1 MAAERSRSVI
11 PKACFNCRIRK
22 IRCDKQ
28 YPCSSCSTSGI
39 DCKPSAQGPG
49 LQRTQPR
56 QPTTTNGALD
66 LSQLAENI
74 EQIQN
79 SVQQLLA
86 LSNRQSVDSSNASNG
101 SSKGTSPRPSIET
114 SATIDS
120 LPAVYEGVSSFAAQ
134 ALGAGEVSQSLAQDH
149 AQLVAA
155 QEGLRHLRE
164 VVSRGSPPD
173 SAGTPGKSAT
183 VHLTIDHARDIQL
196 PPIDHV
202 LTLLKTFKSHPSTV
216 LLAYGLGQI
225 DEVETLCRAAYFPT
239 QPMSVGALTMMH
251 GLLLFLMM
259 EWMLHP
265 DLNIPRGVEP
275 QALYEQC
282 ERNFDAGLQF
292 HEIWTNPTLENVKA
306 LRIAAC
312 RAQENSN
319 MKRSW
324 TVMACAAR
332 HVLNMGLHRRGSYTN
347 LSEHEVQDRLKT
359 FWTIFGYERNLAL
372 TFGQTSTIRDDDI
385 DVDMLTPSRDS
396 RFTAWDESLISFV
409 SLARLE
415 GQISERLYTARALK
429 QSPQER
435 LAIVKELSQ
444 GFDHWFLYQRPQ
456 ARADTIYP
464 DIYDVLCGK
473 TTVVIYYSLL
483 ATLHRNTFATI
494 ESAGVI
500 TQECYDAARQGLAAH
515 LEIFPSVR
523 DFREGRLV
531 NAYLTWFLLYG
542 SFTPL
547 VVVFLHAI
555 SVFDLSDL
563 DLLFRFQQSLDE
575 VVEPRE
581 STLRLRN
588 ACAIFSS
595 VAQAYVGSRAQANEG
610 YRSKNATVVR
620 RENLHEAFE
629 NSQNTSHGLAS
640 EQGANWDGSA
650 DVNVDE
656 MYTFVDNWID
666 GSQQAVDL
674 FNVDFVI

>member
-1 MAAERSRSVI
+1 MMAAEKSRSVI

-39 DCKPSAQGPG
+39 DCKPSGHGHGHGLGHGLGHGHAPGLG
-49 LQRTQPR
+49 LQRSPPR
-56 QPTTTNGALD
+56 QPSTLD

-74 EQIQN
+74 EHIQN
-79 SVQQLLA
+79 SLQHLLA
-86 LSNRQSVDSSNASNG
+86 LSNRQSVDSSNASNAS
-101 SSKGTSPRPSIET
+101 SSKATSPRPSIET
-114 SATIDS
+114 SATIDT
-120 LPAVYEGVSSFAAQ
+120 LPAVYEGVPSFAAQ

-155 QEGLRHLRE
+155 QEGLRHLRH
-164 VVSRGSPPD
+164 VVSRATPPD
-173 SAGTPGKSAT
+173 SAAAPAKSAT
-183 VHLTIDHARDIQL
+183 LHLTIDRARDIQL
-196 PPIDHV
+196 PPVDHV

-216 LLAYGLGQI
+216 LLAYGLGHI

-251 GLLLFLMM
+251 GLLLFLIM

-265 DLNIPRGVEP
+265 DLNIPRAVDP
-275 QALYEQC
+275 HALFEQC

-292 HEIWTNPTLENVKA
+292 HDIWTNPTLENVKA

-312 RAQENSN
+312 RAHENSN

-347 LSEHEVQDRLKT
+347 LSEHEVHDRLKT
-359 FWTIFGYERNLAL
+359 FWTIFAYERNLAL
-372 TFGQTSTIRDDDI
+372 TLGQTSTIRDDDI
-385 DVDMLTPSRDS
+385 DVDMLTPSPDS

-409 SLARLE
+409 NLARLE

-435 LAIVKELSQ
+435 LAI
-444 GFDHWFLYQRPQ
+444 
-456 ARADTIYP
+456 
-464 DIYDVLCGK
+464 
-473 TTVVIYYSLL
+473 
-483 ATLHRNTFATI
+483 
-494 ESAGVI
+494 
-500 TQECYDAARQGLAAH
+500 GLAAH
-515 LEIFPSVR
+515 LDVFPSVR

-531 NAYLTWFLLYG
+531 NAYMTWFLLYG

-547 VVVFLHAI
+547 VVVFLHCI

-595 VAQAYVGSRAQANEG
+595 VAQAYVGSRTSANEG
-610 YRSKNATVVR
+610 VRTQDPAVIR
-620 RENLHEAFE
+620 RENVHEAFE
-629 NSQNTSHGLAS
+629 TSQNTSHNLAG
-640 EQGANWDGSA
+640 EQNAAWDASA

-656 MYTFVDNWID
+656 MYTFVDKWID

-674 FNVDFVI
+674 FNVDFVT